1 MDRKQLVF
9 EILKP
14 KAKDLGFNKNEL
26 KGIAAKIADNLTSA
40 EDATDED
47 LNKEITTAVDN
58 LLPFLQISQS
68 QGNRLL
74 DEWKKSH
81 PTTEEEEEEEQTPPA
96 VKKKPGKTDDET
108 TKKLMGAIAA
118 LTSEVKALK
127 DGKTSDSRK
136 DKLAKV
142 VEEIKDSEF
151 AKQTLKSFAR
161 MNFKDEDDFEEY
173 LSDITEG
180 VKAEIKAQAN
190 KGVEMT
196 PPGSPQK
203 PPKEVLSDDEIKGLA
218 DMLG

>member
-47 LNKEITTAVDN
+47 VKQEITTAVDN
-58 LLPFLQISQS
+58 LLPFLQLSQS
-68 QGNRLL
+68 QANRIL

-81 PTTEEEEEEEQTPPA
+81 PTEDGDDDPEPPTPPA
-96 VKKKPGKTDDET
+96 KKPGKTDDET
-108 TKKLMGAIAA
+108 TKKLMDAIAA

-127 DGKTSDSRK
+127 DGKTSDNRR
-136 DKLAKV
+136 DKLAKA

-161 MNFKDEDDFEEY
+161 MSFKDEEDFEEY

-180 VKAEIKAQAN
+180 VKAEIKAQTT
-190 KGVEMT
+190 KGVELT
-196 PPGSPQK
+196 PPGTSQK